1 MKCQNC
7 NAEISDSAKFCPECG
22 SKIERV
28 SHCIQCGTELS
39 NGAKFCPE
47 CGTPV
52 KASESRS
59 AQPKQEDDVDN
70 LFGFSEEQLDE
81 LIGNEHK
88 LVCIDSVYPEEERI
102 ADVELYPSDNP
113 SDSGFVIIGKKPGNS
128 TIFADFTYRN
138 NRGRDTYHATIA
150 VEVKIKSNLE
160 VEVEDYNFLN
170 VDDEEGEKQSSVDW
184 DKVGSFAKGAASFLG
199 GVAAGALGGFLE
211 GLNDDD
217 D

>member
-28 SHCIQCGTELS
+28 SHCIQCGTELAT
-39 NGAKFCPE
+39 GAKFCPE

-52 KASESRS
+52 NASESRS

-81 LIGNEHK
+81 LIGNEHR
-88 LVCIDSVYPEEERI
+88 LISIDSVYPEEERI

-128 TIFADFTYRN
+128 TIFADFTYRSV
-138 NRGRDTYHATIA
+138 RGRDTYHATIA
-150 VEVKIKSNLE
+150 IEVKMTRSGLKDKEL
-160 VEVEDYNFLN
+160 
-170 VDDEEGEKQSSVDW
+170 GEQLIIDISKYRNERVHVSLLYSWFYLCLCKRQDTDISQ
-184 DKVGSFAKGAASFLG
+184 KP
-199 GVAAGALGGFLE
+199 
-211 GLNDDD
+211 
-217 D
+217 